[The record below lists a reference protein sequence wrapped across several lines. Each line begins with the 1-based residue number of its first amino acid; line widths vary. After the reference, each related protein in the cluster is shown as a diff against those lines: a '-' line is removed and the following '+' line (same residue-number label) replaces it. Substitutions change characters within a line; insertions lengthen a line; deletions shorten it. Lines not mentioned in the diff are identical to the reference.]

1 MFKRVAITLF
11 ALLFGLPLFAQIVPY
26 YGKNNVKY
34 DSFEWKTY
42 KTAHFEIY
50 FYPESKQ
57 QLQRV
62 VSMAE
67 SAYDKLSADLQHD
80 IEFKIPLIFFK
91 TQSEFEQVNY
101 LQISEGILGAAE
113 PVYNRMAFAID
124 QPSDKLQSLI
134 THELAHVFEFSM
146 LFGGILSPIV
156 RSSPP
161 LWVMEGYADYA
172 TGTWDPADIMVVRDA
187 VLTERLPFVSVER
200 DMIYPGGT
208 QELGRAPY
216 NVGHAVFEFIAE
228 KYGDAALRQFWF
240 YMKKATLLGTED
252 VIFSALGVKEEEF
265 NEQFSSYLR
274 ERFKDYRDKQS
285 PIDYGNEISLP
296 SKYRQAFSQHP
307 SPDGQEFAVL
317 TSNFS
322 DYEFDILKIN
332 REGKVLENL
341 TGGFTTSYDY
351 LTTDSWRFEGR
362 NIAWSYD
369 GRYIG
374 YFGRTGKRR
383 SLFIVDSKDGD
394 RIEKIKVDIDQAA
407 SPTISPDGRTVIIT
421 GFKDA
426 QPDLFAI
433 DVATKEYKK
442 ITNDILY
449 EKTPRYSPDGK
460 YIYYTSR
467 INSRDQIMRMETA
480 NPAKIE
486 QLTFSDYD
494 STSPEYDPRTN
505 RVYYAG
511 DKTGAYNIYA
521 LDLSTGDKLQFTD
534 VIGSNFSPVVFYEG
548 EKKRIAF
555 TSFFKGQYRLFIM
568 DLPEPLNVIAKGS
581 ETEGGET
588 LKMAQSEDDPT
599 SREFPKEGPVLSDF
613 QPTKN
618 LVVDEKKVQDKKLKL
633 IVGGR
638 PSVITGV
645 SGDTFAVASGVV
657 LQDILGDQEWRFYT
671 SRIRGFQSYYAG
683 YVDLGHRLQYLS
695 DFVFNDDFFLISVPA
710 EIAQQT
716 GFTTD
721 IVRSRIYGGRFLGQ
735 YPLNRYYRFELGA
748 GVFDLSQRFYDNQ
761 TQDIY
766 ENFLVNQN
774 VDDFLSNGGYIP
786 LSVAFV
792 AETTR
797 FREFGPISGHTF
809 RIAFDYAPP
818 VSNEWVSRSILDVD
832 LRKYFRV
839 TNRTLIAARARGFR
853 TAGDDPVIFS
863 FGGGLDIR
871 GFDFRE
877 IAGQRGGI
885 GNLEYRFP
893 LYPNPRMPFLG
904 QLRGKVFVDYFRME
918 YHEDSLGQFN
928 VPTFSSR
935 TVDDQFFLLD
945 FKEGAGAIGFGFT
958 FHAGGLPLNFDFS
971 KVYGK
976 GRFGNEFGIVDLT
989 QPVSGFEITDGIEF
1003 DFSIGY
1009 DF

>member
-11 ALLFGLPLFAQIVPY
+11 VFLTTLPLYAQIVPY

-34 DSFEWKTY
+34 DTFDWKTY
-42 KTAHFEIY
+42 RTAHFEIY

-124 QPSDKLQSLI
+124 QPSDHLQSLI

-161 LWVMEGYADYA
+161 LWVMEGFADYA
-172 TGTWDPADIMVVRDA
+172 TGTWDPADLMVVRDA

-228 KYGDAALRQFWF
+228 KYGAAALRQFWF
-240 YMKKATLLGTED
+240 YMKKATLLGTEE

-265 NEQFSSYLR
+265 NEQFSAYLR

-285 PIDYGNEISLP
+285 PIDYGREVSLP
-296 SKYRQAFSQHP
+296 KKYRQVFSQHP
-307 SPDGQEFAVL
+307 SPNGQEFAVL

-322 DYEFDILKIN
+322 DYEFDIIKVN

-362 NIAWSYD
+362 NIAWSVD
-369 GRYIG
+369 GRYVA
-374 YFGRTGKRR
+374 YFARTGKRR

-394 RIEKIKVDIDQAA
+394 RLEKIKLDIDQAA
-407 SPTISPDGRTVIIT
+407 SPAISPDGKTAIIT

-433 DVATKEYKK
+433 DVATKKYRK

-467 INSRDQIMRMETA
+467 INSRDQIMRMEASDPT
-480 NPAKIE
+480 KIE

-494 STSPEYDPRTN
+494 STSPDYDPRTN
-505 RVYYAG
+505 RVYYAS

-521 LDLSTGDKLQFTD
+521 LDLNTGDKLQFTD
-534 VIGSNFSPVVFYEG
+534 VIGSNFSPVIFYEG
-548 EKKRIAF
+548 EKRRIAF

-568 DLPEPLNVIAKGS
+568 DLPEPLTVIAKGS
-581 ETEGGET
+581 ETDAGET
-588 LKMAQSEDDPT
+588 LKMVKDLEDPT
-599 SREFPKEGPVLSDF
+599 SREFPQEGPVLSDF

-618 LVVDEKKVQDKKLKL
+618 LVVDEKKIQDKKMKL

-683 YVDLGHRLQYLS
+683 YLDLGHRLQFLT

-710 EIAQQT
+710 EIALQT

-721 IVRSRIYGGRFLGQ
+721 IVRSRIYGGRFMSQ

-748 GVFDLSQRFYDNQ
+748 GVFDLSQRFLDNT
-761 TQDIY
+761 TQNIY
-766 ENFLVNQN
+766 ENFLQRNN
-774 VDDFLSNGGYIP
+774 VEDFLSNGGYIP
-786 LSVAFV
+786 LSFAFV

-809 RIAFDYAPP
+809 RISVDYSPP
-818 VSNEWVSRSILDVD
+818 VSDEWVSRTIVEADV
-832 LRKYFRV
+832 RKYQRV
-839 TNRTLIAARARGFR
+839 TNRTLLAARVRGFR
-853 TAGDDPVIFS
+853 TTGDDPVIFS

-877 IAGQRGGI
+877 IAGQKGGI

-904 QLRGKVFVDYFRME
+904 QLRGKVFLDYFRMK
-918 YHEDSLGQFN
+918 YLDTSLGQFN

-935 TVDDQFFLLD
+935 TVDDQLFLLD
-945 FKEGAGAIGFGFT
+945 HKEGAGSFGFGFT
-958 FHAGGLPLNFDFS
+958 FYAGGLPMNFDFS

-976 GRFGNEFGIVDLT
+976 GRFGDENGIVDLT
-989 QPVSGFEITDGIEF
+989 QPISGYKVTDGIEF